1 MTRVLRVVAAAAA
14 LLGASTIAGAAPIL
28 EVESNN
34 TIATAQLIPSNAFTT
49 PVPATVFNS
58 PGYPTA
64 TVSALGGGNDV
75 DFYAFN
81 ATGGNA
87 YFDIDDDPFTLDT
100 VLALFNSAGTLL
112 ALSDDSFPADP
123 GSASSGD
130 SFLGI
135 YMLPGPGTYYLAVST
150 FANTPSAAVN
160 AVPTA
165 QLTRPDLVANGGMS
179 VNATPGDSSYAFG
192 PVTANGTTPY
202 TLHLSVQSP
211 TPQTTPVPEPATLLL
226 FGAGLSAIGARFR
239 RRG

>member
-1 MTRVLRVVAAAAA
+1 MTTSADRVVG
-14 LLGASTIAGAAPIL
+14 LGQATFEQIGVGPRSSETVVELETFSIQAGGA
-28 EVESNN
+28 V
-34 TIATAQLIPSNAFTT
+34 ATAL
-49 PVPATVFNS
+49 
-58 PGYPTA
+58 A